1 MNEKT
6 RHCSLLI
13 TFQCMKMKPISA
25 ERMMQQLMSSTGTV
39 QSVMVLMSLWG
50 LSDLEP
56 GAS

>member
-1 MNEKT
+1 
-6 RHCSLLI
+6 
-13 TFQCMKMKPISA
+13 MKMKPISA